1 MVKIAPN
8 SAQVRGTVTGVEDTG
23 DPSGFLEVTIRV
35 ADIGSLPRSRNM
47 FEQQPGEVVKVL
59 MAPALVESL
68 AVRDGVE
75 VEAEIRRA
83 DLHRSFVNPKT
94 VRVGTAEDE
103 GSGEEDRIENDDRS
117 SEDDVSARTEPPAD
131 GEDTDPAPTDEA
143 PDPESDGGT

>member
-8 SAQVRGTVTGVEDTG
+8 AAQVRGTVTGVEDTG

-59 MAPALVESL
+59 MAPDLVKRL
-68 AVRDGVE
+68 DVRDGVE
-75 VEAEIRRA
+75 VEAQVRRA

-94 VRVGTAEDE
+94 VRVGPVE
-103 GSGEEDRIENDDRS
+103 G
-117 SEDDVSARTEPPAD
+117 PA
-131 GEDTDPAPTDEA
+131 TDHEA
-143 PDPESDGGT
+143 PEPERDGGT